1 MVKAV
6 IKQEKSEPAS
16 TSEREQARPMVKAD
30 IKKLIPQRE
39 PFIMVDEFEER
50 DDNSAVTALSVRPD
64 NYFILPDGTMAETGL
79 IEHLAQSCSALTG
92 AQALS
97 QSSGAPPVGL
107 IGEVKHFECRRRPRI
122 GERLKST
129 ITFGFTFANVRLATG
144 QTFVD
149 GELIADIRLKLFMQ

>member
-1 MVKAV
+1 
-6 IKQEKSEPAS
+6 
-16 TSEREQARPMVKAD
+16 MVKAD

-39 PFIMVDEFEER
+39 PFIMVDEFEEC

-79 IEHLAQSCSALTG
+79 VEHLAQSCSALAG
-92 AQALS
+92 AQA
-97 QSSGAPPVGL
+97 QDPEHPPVGL
-107 IGEVKHFECRRRPRI
+107 IGEVKHFECRCRPRI
-122 GERLKST
+122 GEKLKST